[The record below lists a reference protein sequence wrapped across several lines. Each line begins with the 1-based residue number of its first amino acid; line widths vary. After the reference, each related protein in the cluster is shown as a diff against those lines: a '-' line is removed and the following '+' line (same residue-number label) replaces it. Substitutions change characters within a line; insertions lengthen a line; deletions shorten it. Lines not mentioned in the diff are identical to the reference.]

1 MSKLWVL
8 PTERTLSSY
17 VCSTCRSL
25 KGVTAGADRVRNG
38 ILPTGNFH
46 GPVDA
51 EYRSYYKNAQ
61 CIISVIIIIIYYRFV
76 YYYRYVRIIYQHDC
90 VCACVRA
97 YVSVSVCA
105 KFWSQWMCHVIQ
117 NYPQFVFHQT
127 HKRFKRTL
135 SIRTRQNQQIF
146 GVIPFVKLVCHQSV
160 FLLSPHHPTHLLD
173 VLVESVFV
181 LFRCVPTPAS
191 RSRSYNTV
199 NKTSVK
205 FLHEHQIT

>member
-90 VCACVRA
+90 VYACVRTCLCLC
-97 YVSVSVCA
+97 VRNSG
-105 KFWSQWMCHVIQ
+105 
-117 NYPQFVFHQT
+117 
-127 HKRFKRTL
+127 L
-135 SIRTRQNQQIF
+135 SGCVTSSKIILSLFST
-146 GVIPFVKLVCHQSV
+146 KLIKGSKERY
-160 FLLSPHHPTHLLD
+160 LLGQD
-173 VLVESVFV
+173 
-181 LFRCVPTPAS
+181 
-191 RSRSYNTV
+191 
-199 NKTSVK
+199 KTSK
-205 FLHEHQIT
+205 FSG